1 MSAGQRIRD
10 AAARIA
16 ADGESPRRPARD
28 PVNEPMVRNW
38 VEALDDRN
46 PVYVDRKAAEASVH
60 QELVAPPA
68 MVQVWTMPGLRPDPA
83 LQQGDPLR
91 SMMAALDAEGFTSVV
106 ATDSQQSYHRYLR
119 MGEHLE
125 VSTRLEEVVGPKQ
138 TGLGEGWFVTTVST
152 WWVGDEAV
160 GQMRFK
166 VLKFRPAKLQPPAE
180 PETPDKERSSDTRH
194 VLRPAV
200 NRDTAFFW
208 EGTGRE
214 ELRIQCCQACGAL
227 RHPPGP
233 LCTRCGSTD
242 RGHVVAS
249 GRGTVYSYV
258 VHHHPPVPGK
268 ELPLVIVL
276 VELEEGVRMLG
287 ELHGSD
293 PDTVEIGQPVV
304 CRMDRVDDELTLP
317 AWVPAGREEQP

>member
-1 MSAGQRIRD
+1 
-10 AAARIA
+10 
-16 ADGESPRRPARD
+16 
-28 PVNEPMVRNW
+28 
-38 VEALDDRN
+38 
-46 PVYVDRKAAEASVH
+46 
-60 QELVAPPA
+60 
-68 MVQVWTMPGLRPDPA
+68 
-83 LQQGDPLR
+83 
-91 SMMAALDAEGFTSVV
+91 
-106 ATDSQQSYHRYLR
+106 

-125 VSTRLEEVVGPKQ
+125 VSTRLEDVVGPKQ

-160 GQMRFK
+160 GTMRFR
-166 VLKFRPAKLQPPAE
+166 VLKFRPKKQARPAPHESTEQAEPAE
-180 PETPDKERSSDTRH
+180 PAEPAV

-287 ELHGSD
+287 ELLGSD